1 MESVS
6 ADLLKTLDDPEFCDI
21 RMLASDGE
29 IQVSRTILTMRS
41 HYFRSMLSTSS
52 NFRESQSRTVS
63 LPYSKI
69 VLEKIIM
76 LLYTWTMDCEDMDL
90 KSLLDLMELLN
101 IMNLPVEFSAL
112 EDFSIDKIKEGHFPF
127 SDCLKY
133 SDDCLE
139 KGLQAVLD
147 TLLSYLGD
155 NFLNISQMK
164 DVSLISQEM
173 IVMLLEEKCEDTPQT
188 IHRLRT
194 LVTWLSVNTMD
205 DRTREE
211 VLKTLDLKHFT
222 VSDLASVCWHSGLYS
237 ADLIIQRMD
246 QLYREKEKQ
255 HAEDVRSKESL
266 SMMFDL
272 VKKLI

>member
-29 IQVSRTILTMRS
+29 MRVSRTILTMRS
-41 HYFRSMLSTSS
+41 QYFRSMLSINS

-63 LPYSKI
+63 LPYTKT

-76 LLYTWTMDCEDMDL
+76 LLYAGTMDCEDMGF

-101 IMNLPVEFSAL
+101 IMNLPAEFSAL
-112 EDFSIDKIKEGHFPF
+112 EDLSIDKIKKGQFPF

-133 SDDCLE
+133 SDDCSK
-139 KGLQAVLD
+139 KGLQTILD

-155 NFLNISQMK
+155 NFPNISQMK
-164 DVSLISQEM
+164 DVGLISQEM
-173 IVMLLEEKCEDTPQT
+173 IVMLLEEKCEDTRQT

-205 DRTREE
+205 ERIREE

-222 VSDLASVCWHSGLYS
+222 VSELASDCWYSGLYS

-246 QLYREKEKQ
+246 QLYRMKEKQ
-255 HAEDVRSKESL
+255 HAEDVKSKESL
-266 SMMFDL
+266 SMMFDII
-272 VKKLI
+272 KQLI